1 MQLDPQMIAVLKKR
15 ATLASMADDLAALS
29 IEEIR
34 KAYNT
39 ERAWWNEIKPEMRNV
54 SELAVTGPVRD
65 VPVRIYYPLNSD
77 NGPTLLYLH
86 GGGWVVGNLDT
97 HDRVMRLLAE
107 LSGARVVGVDYA
119 LSPEYKFPI
128 AINEVLAV
136 INWLQGQGADHG
148 LDVSRLGLGG
158 DSAGANMAVA
168 VTQLCHQQ
176 SANLIQFL
184 LLYYGAYGLTE
195 SLSRQQYSGTEYE
208 LTDEERQFYLTS
220 YLASEEDK
228 TDPRFKV
235 LNGDIGLLPTAFIGA
250 AECDPLRD
258 DSKALHEAM
267 QTVGRPAILK
277 IYPGVL
283 HSFIHYSRMLD
294 KATEALHDGAAALK
308 TALTDP

>member
-1 MQLDPQMIAVLKKR
+1 MIAVTKR
-15 ATLASMADDLAALS
+15 RAALAGTPDDLAALP

-34 KAYNT
+34 KAYNA
-39 ERAWWNEIKPEMRNV
+39 ERAWWNEIKPEMGNV

-119 LSPEYKFPI
+119 LAPEYQFPI

-294 KATEALHDGAAALK
+294 KATEALRDGAAALK
-308 TALTDP
+308 AALTDP

>member
-1 MQLDPQMIAVLKKR
+1 MQLDPQMTAVTKR
-15 ATLASMADDLAALS
+15 RAALAGTPDELAALS

-39 ERAWWNEIKPEMRNV
+39 ERAWWNEVKPEMRDV
-54 SELAVTGPVRD
+54 SEFTISGPVRD
-65 VPVRIYYPLNSD
+65 VPIRIYYPQD
-77 NGPTLLYLH
+77 ADDGPTLLYLH
-86 GGGWVVGNLDT
+86 GGGWIVGNLDT

-107 LSGARVVGVDYA
+107 FSGAKVVGVDYA
-119 LSPEYKFPI
+119 LSPEYKFPV
-128 AINEVLAV
+128 AINEIIAV
-136 INWLQGQGADHG
+136 IDWLQAEGTDHG
-148 LDVSRLGLGG
+148 LDVLRLGLGG

-168 VTQLCHQQ
+168 VTQFCHQKK
-176 SANLIQFL
+176 ADLIGFL

>member
-15 ATLASMADDLAALS
+15 AALTSGTDDLAALPM
-29 IEEIR
+29 EGIR
-34 KAYNT
+34 KAYNA
-39 ERAWWNEIKPEMRNV
+39 ERAWWNEIKPEMGNV

-119 LSPEYKFPI
+119 LAPEYQFPI

-294 KATEALHDGAAALK
+294 KATEALRDGAAALK
-308 TALTDP
+308 AALTDP